1 MDSKC
6 LNGAYIQK
14 MIKDGAKPETVQEAA
29 RAIADR
35 HFSAKKASS
44 EFRISEITLQ
54 RQPESVK
61 AAGASL
67 LQQTNMR
74 FMRLMYIERPH

>member
-29 RAIADR
+29 RATADR

-61 AAGASL
+61 AAGASNKIASTDEHAL
-67 LQQTNMR
+67 HA
-74 FMRLMYIERPH
+74 FDVY